1 MVLAVLV
8 LLTLTTSAAAH
19 MGNRLYPI
27 PEISDEML
35 ERIRFDDESVD
46 EWYELVGEPTMSLID
61 FQYNNTDLPD
71 PSSLDF
77 RIWIAWH
84 DDPVRIYLAFSASD
98 DVHIS
103 SRGMGSDIEIILAV
117 DADHSGGEGGYS
129 NLSFEEAEGSWGG
142 AQQYRAFSW
151 LDSGE
156 PALHSLYT
164 SSREYGGGRG
174 YIFDGSGDS
183 WTVLPPY
190 GDAVSHVAGENPTI
204 TLIELYVTPYD
215 SWGGYDSGPQDAE
228 VSDLKAGQVIG
239 FATIVTDSD
248 SEDGH
253 YNLMPE
259 AVQSERPWG
268 DIIAH
273 YRADVY
279 LDGLLLPT
287 AGRETEDSAVRP
299 SFWGLIKASLRQ

>member
-27 PEISDEML
+27 PEITDEML
-35 ERIRFDDESVD
+35 ERIRFDDESVE

-98 DVHIS
+98 DVHINS
-103 SRGMGSDIEIILAV
+103 DGWGSDIEITFAV
-117 DADHSGGEGGYS
+117 DADHSGGGDS
-129 NLSFEEAEGSWGG
+129 DPSLEEAEGTWGG
-142 AQQYRAFSW
+142 AQQYTAFSHM
-151 LDSGE
+151 DSGE
-156 PALHSLYT
+156 PTLYPLYT
-164 SSREYGGGRG
+164 SSSKY
-174 YIFDGSGDS
+174 GSGYVHDTSDDS

-204 TLIELYVTPYD
+204 SLIELYVTPYD
-215 SWGGYDSGPQDAE
+215 SWGGYDTGPQDAV

-239 FATIVTDSD
+239 FATIVGDRDTETS
-248 SEDGH
+248 S

-259 AVQSERPWG
+259 AVRSDNPYG

-273 YRADVY
+273 YRADAY
-279 LDGLLLPT
+279 LDGLLLPA
-287 AGRETEDSAVRP
+287 AGTETEGSAVQ
-299 SFWGLIKASLRQ
+299 SSSWGMIKASLRQ